1 MKHLFKIIPLFL
13 FLFLTISVNSQLE
26 YPEDKVSWKF
36 SLKQDGDEA
45 TIVAKITMVKHWH
58 IYAANLPK
66 GSFTIPTTIE
76 AEKSKNYKI
85 IGKVIEPKPIF
96 VHDMEADED
105 LYYHSNTI
113 TMKRKIKVLSE
124 EDFTLKGKFGFQTC
138 DDTHCLP
145 PFDTDFELKVKG
157 LKKEK
162 SSNGNSKEKETI
174 DDKTPIPDEETKE
187 TQVDESDKNDALF
200 YKEILSSKVNKE
212 SHPGPQ
218 NLLVFH
224 DLYAGIAHAKK
235 ENKPIFLDFTGHTCV
250 NCRKMEEQV
259 WGEPGVIEILKD
271 KVVIISLYVDE
282 KTKLPKEEQ
291 KEVIDVRG
299 KKVKLKTAGQKW
311 SWFQANKYK
320 ANTQPYY
327 RLLDCN
333 GKDLSNGTAD
343 YQNHGSAKKFKA
355 WLESGLNE
363 WEKQKGLIEND
374 VQEKENAENASEPN
388 SKDSTID
395 VESDE
400 KKEDTSNKS
409 LWTIFLLSFGSGFL
423 ALLTPCVFPMIPMTV
438 SFFTKQSK
446 TKAAGIRNAIIYGI
460 SIIVIFVT
468 LGTVVTAI
476 FGSDALNALS
486 TNVWFNLIF
495 FALLIIFAISFMGA
509 FEITLPNSWVN
520 KVDRAGDKG
529 GLIGIFFMA
538 LALALVSFSCTGP
551 IVGTLLVT
559 SASIGGIAPFIGMF
573 GFSLAL
579 ALPFTLF
586 AAFPGWMNQLPK
598 SGGWLN
604 TVKVVLGFLE
614 LALAFKFL
622 SNADLVIQG
631 HYLERELFLAIWI
644 GIFLVLA
651 FYLFGLFQLPHDS
664 KIERLSVGR
673 ALFGTFTLVFVIY
686 LIPGLWGAP
695 LKIIS
700 GFPPPM
706 AYSESPLGVGGGGA
720 SAASHIEG
728 EDTHPGPQNLP
739 VFHDLQKG
747 MAYAKKVG
755 KPVFLDFTGH
765 ACVNCRKM
773 EEQVWGEPGVI
784 EILKNKVVIISLYV
798 DEKTELPKEEQKM
811 ITDIRGKKVMLKTVG
826 QKWSDYQAK
835 TYKANTQPYYRMLN
849 SNGKDLPIGSAD
861 YQHHGS
867 AAKFKAWLEKGLKK
881 AKK

>member
-1 MKHLFKIIPLFL
+1 MKYLFKITPLF
-13 FLFLTISVNSQLE
+13 FFFFLTISVHSQIEL
-26 YPEDKVSWKF
+26 PEDKVSWKF

-58 IYAANLPK
+58 VYAANLPA

-85 IGKVIEPKPIF
+85 IGKVIEPTPIF
-96 VHDMEADED
+96 KHDEEADED
-105 LYYHSNTI
+105 LYYHSNSI
-113 TMKRKIKVLSE
+113 TMKRKLKVLSE

-138 DDTHCLP
+138 DDSHCLP
-145 PFDTDFELKVKG
+145 PFETDFELKVKG

-162 SSNGNSKEKETI
+162 NSNENSEEKETSN
-174 DDKTPIPDEETKE
+174 DKTSISEEE
-187 TQVDESDKNDALF
+187 
-200 YKEILSSKVNKE
+200 YKDILSSNVKKGRYQ
-212 SHPGPQ
+212 GPQ
-218 NLLVFH
+218 NLSVFH

-235 ENKPIFLDFTGHTCV
+235 ENKPILLDFTGHACV
-250 NCRKMEEQV
+250 NARKMEEQV

-271 KVVIISLYVDE
+271 KVIIISLYVDDRRE
-282 KTKLPKEEQ
+282 LPKNEQ
-291 KEVIDVRG
+291 KEVTFRG
-299 KKVKLKTAGQKW
+299 KKVMLKTVGQKW
-311 SWFQANKYK
+311 LWFQANKYE
-320 ANTQPYY
+320 ANAQPYY
-327 RLLDCN
+327 IMLDCN
-333 GKDLSNGTAD
+333 GKDLTIGSAD
-343 YQNHGSAKKFKA
+343 YQNNGSAKKFKA

-363 WEKQKGLIEND
+363 WEDQKDLIQND
-374 VQEKENAENASEPN
+374 VQEKENIEEVTTSN
-388 SKDSTID
+388 SKDSTKD
-395 VESDE
+395 AESDE
-400 KKEDTSNKS
+400 KKEDSSNKS
-409 LWTIFLLSFGSGFL
+409 LWTIFILSFGSGFL

-468 LGTVVTAI
+468 LGTIVTAI

-559 SASIGGIAPFIGMF
+559 SASVGGIAPFIGMF
-573 GFSLAL
+573 GFSFAL

-644 GIFLVLA
+644 GVFLVLA
-651 FYLFGLFQLPHDS
+651 LYLFGLFQLPHDS
-664 KIERLSVGR
+664 KIEKLSVGR
-673 ALFGTFTLVFVIY
+673 TLLGTFTLVFVIY

-706 AYSESPLGVGGGGA
+706 SYSESPLGVGGGSV
-720 SAASHIEG
+720 SATSHIEG

-739 VFHDLQKG
+739 VFHDYDKG
-747 MAYAKKVG
+747 VAYAKKVG

-784 EILKNKVVIISLYV
+784 EILRDKVVVISLYV

-811 ITDIRGKKVMLKTVG
+811 ITDIRGKKVKLKTVG
-826 QKWSDYQAK
+826 QKWSDFQAK
-835 TYKANTQPYYRMLN
+835 KYKANTQPYYRMLD
-849 SNGKDLPIGSAD
+849 SNGNDLPIGSAD

-867 AAKFKAWLEKGLKK
+867 AKKFKAWLDKGLNK
-881 AKK
+881 AKL

>member
-1 MKHLFKIIPLFL
+1 MKYLFKIIPLFF
-13 FLFLTISVNSQLE
+13 FLFLAISVHSQLE
-26 YPEDKVSWKF
+26 FPEDKVSWKF

-45 TIVAKITMVKHWH
+45 TIVAKITMVNHWH
-58 IYAANLPK
+58 VYAANLPA

-76 AEKSKNYKI
+76 PEKSKNYKI

-124 EDFTLKGKFGFQTC
+124 EDFTFKGKFGFQTC
-138 DDTHCLP
+138 DDSHCLP
-145 PFDTDFELKVKG
+145 PFETDFELKVKG

-162 SSNGNSKEKETI
+162 NTNENLEEKETI
-174 DDKTPIPDEETKE
+174 DEKTPMPE
-187 TQVDESDKNDALF
+187 QG
-200 YKEILSSKVNKE
+200 YKEILSSKVNTGTH
-212 SHPGPQ
+212 SGPQ
-218 NLLVFH
+218 NLNVFH
-224 DLYAGIAHAKK
+224 DLYEGIAHAKK
-235 ENKPIFLDFTGHTCV
+235 ENKPIFLNFTGHACV
-250 NCRKMEEQV
+250 NARKMEEFQ
-259 WGEPGVIEILKD
+259 WGEPGVIEILND
-271 KVVIISLYVDE
+271 KVVIISLYVDDRKE
-282 KTKLPKEEQ
+282 LPKSEQ
-291 KEVIDVRG
+291 KEVVDFRG
-299 KKVKLKTAGQKW
+299 KKGKLKTVGQKW
-311 SWFQANKYK
+311 TWFQANKYK

-327 RLLDCN
+327 CMLDCN
-333 GKDLSNGTAD
+333 GKDLSIGSAD
-343 YQNHGSAKKFKA
+343 YQNHGSSKKFKA
-355 WLESGLNE
+355 WLDSGLKD
-363 WEKQKGLIEND
+363 WGDQKDLIEID
-374 VQEKENAENASEPN
+374 VQEKENIEKASAPN
-388 SKDSTID
+388 SKDSAE
-395 VESDE
+395 ESDE
-400 KKEDTSNKS
+400 KKEEDTSSKS
-409 LWTIFLLSFGSGFL
+409 LWTIFILSFGSGFL

-446 TKAAGIRNAIIYGI
+446 TKATGIRNAIIYGV

-673 ALFGTFTLVFVIY
+673 ALLGTFTLVFVIY

-706 AYSESPLGVGGGGA
+706 SYSESPLGFGGGGA
-720 SAASHIEG
+720 ASVSHIEG
-728 EDTHPGPQNLP
+728 THMGPQNLP
-739 VFHDLQKG
+739 VFHDYDKG
-747 MAYAKKVG
+747 VAYAKKVG

-784 EILKNKVVIISLYV
+784 EILKDKVVVISLYV

-835 TYKANTQPYYRMLN
+835 TYKANTQPYYRMLD

-881 AKK
+881 VKK